1 MVTILTRLTTVIVS
15 QYIYLNIYI
24 HIYSHIYIY
33 IYIYRERERERERES
48 LCCISETNMPY
59 ASLLL
64 FNY

>member
-24 HIYSHIYIY
+24 HIYI
-33 IYIYRERERERERES
+33 ERDRES